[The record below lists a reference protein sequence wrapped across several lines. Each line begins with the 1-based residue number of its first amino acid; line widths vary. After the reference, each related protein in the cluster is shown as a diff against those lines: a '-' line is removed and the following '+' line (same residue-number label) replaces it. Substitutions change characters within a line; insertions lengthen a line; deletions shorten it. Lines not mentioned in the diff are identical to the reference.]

1 MSQNNAFQA
10 LGLSPAKKLVLLQAS
25 SGGYALTGG
34 PASAGASWF
43 VNSVSGLDTYSGQA
57 WGAAFK
63 TIAKAVASAAAGD
76 TIYILGSF
84 NEAVV
89 VTSLA
94 GLHIVGAGSTSN
106 EALWTAPDTTAPC
119 LTVTTAADVL
129 VSNIRFR
136 PPLGNAAISL
146 IGASSQFKLSQCRIQ
161 GKTGSVTGLL
171 TDGGQSNVAL
181 LDNEFFYINT
191 AATSGHAI
199 LGQTYS
205 GSEPTG
211 WVIRRNIFNS
221 NTYHIVCR
229 QSRATII
236 DNTFLGIG
244 LTAAGTSAAP
254 SVCMDI
260 SGSAIP
266 GAGCNI
272 VTRNFLGGAYT
283 TALYVSGTN
292 DNWTGNNATA
302 NGTTCVQGLTVA
314 VPAP

>member
-1 MSQNNAFQA
+1 MS
-10 LGLSPAKKLVLLQAS
+10 S
-25 SGGYALTGG
+25 
-34 PASAGASWF
+34 GASWF
-43 VNSVSGLDTYSGQA
+43 ANSASGLDTYSGEA

-84 NEAVV
+84 NEAVAV
-89 VTSLA
+89 AALA
-94 GLHIVGAGSTSN
+94 GLRLIGAGSTSN
-106 EALWTAPDTTAPC
+106 QALWTAPDTTAPC
-119 LTVTTAADVL
+119 LTVTATADVS
-129 VSNIRFR
+129 VSNIRLR

-146 IGASSQFKLSQCRIQ
+146 IGASNQFKLSQCRIQ

-244 LTAAGTSAAP
+244 LTAVPSAAAP
-254 SVCMDI
+254 SMCLDI
-260 SGSAIP
+260 SGGTVTA
-266 GAGCNI
+266 AGCNI